1 MFGPDD
7 FEVQI
12 QQENPP
18 GIHAEPSI
26 PPAQDEEYGDFIV
39 KHGQNMG
46 GKFLPV
52 NELFGILYIP
62 LNEIGPL
69 EINSYTYA
77 SLPKCYTF
85 MDADALNSSGIT
97 RLHNHPYL
105 KLQGEGTVIA
115 VIDSGIDYLNPIFRN
130 GDVSRIAYIWDQTIP
145 GNEDEQV
152 PYGKVFTGEEINQAL
167 LSENPQE
174 IVPSLDENG
183 HGTAMAGLAAGNF
196 VPTENFS
203 GAAPKATIIVVK
215 LKKAK
220 SYLRKFYQYPPQA
233 PVFQEDDIML
243 GISFAVKMAQEMGM
257 PVSVCLGLGTNQ
269 SAHVGDSELSRYV
282 DYINED

>member
-1 MFGPDD
+1 MFRPDD

-130 GDVSRIAYIWDQTIP
+130 GDVSRIAYIKI
-145 GNEDEQV
+145 
-152 PYGKVFTGEEINQAL
+152 
-167 LSENPQE
+167 LSEKILP
-174 IVPSLDENG
+174 VSAT
-183 HGTAMAGLAAGNF
+183 GT
-196 VPTENFS
+196 
-203 GAAPKATIIVVK
+203 
-215 LKKAK
+215 
-220 SYLRKFYQYPPQA
+220 
-233 PVFQEDDIML
+233 
-243 GISFAVKMAQEMGM
+243 GISGRRHYAGDFFCSED
-257 PVSVCLGLGTNQ
+257 GTRDGNAGFRLSGTWHQ
-269 SAHVGDSELSRYV
+269 SERTCW
-282 DYINED
+282 

>member
-69 EINSYTYA
+69 EITAARKKAGNMTEIRFARCRGHSNVLQCGGRR
-77 SLPKCYTF
+77 SRCRRILSCI
-85 MDADALNSSGIT
+85 DGSSG
-97 RLHNHPYL
+97 LAS
-105 KLQGEGTVIA
+105 A
-115 VIDSGIDYLNPIFRN
+115 V
-130 GDVSRIAYIWDQTIP
+130 
-145 GNEDEQV
+145 
-152 PYGKVFTGEEINQAL
+152 
-167 LSENPQE
+167 
-174 IVPSLDENG
+174 
-183 HGTAMAGLAAGNF
+183 
-196 VPTENFS
+196 
-203 GAAPKATIIVVK
+203 AT
-215 LKKAK
+215 
-220 SYLRKFYQYPPQA
+220 
-233 PVFQEDDIML
+233 
-243 GISFAVKMAQEMGM
+243 
-257 PVSVCLGLGTNQ
+257 
-269 SAHVGDSELSRYV
+269 
-282 DYINED
+282 

>member
-1 MFGPDD
+1 MFRPDD

-12 QQENPP
+12 QQENLP

-152 PYGKVFTGEEINQAL
+152 PYERFLPERKLIRHCCRRIHRRLYPHWMRTDMVQLWQGWQQAIL
-167 LSENPQE
+167 YPQKISQE
-174 IVPSLDENG
+174 Q
-183 HGTAMAGLAAGNF
+183 
-196 VPTENFS
+196 
-203 GAAPKATIIVVK
+203 
-215 LKKAK
+215 
-220 SYLRKFYQYPPQA
+220 LRKQRS
-233 PVFQEDDIML
+233 L
-243 GISFAVKMAQEMGM
+243 W
-257 PVSVCLGLGTNQ
+257 
-269 SAHVGDSELSRYV
+269 
-282 DYINED
+282 

>member
-18 GIHAEPSI
+18 GIHTEPSI

-105 KLQGEGTVIA
+105 KLQGEVTA
-115 VIDSGIDYLNPIFRN
+115 VLHISGIRQFREMRMN
-130 GDVSRIAYIWDQTIP
+130 RFLMERFLPERKLIRHCCRRIHRRLYPHWMRTDMVQLWQGWQQAILYPQKISQ
-145 GNEDEQV
+145 EQ
-152 PYGKVFTGEEINQAL
+152 
-167 LSENPQE
+167 
-174 IVPSLDENG
+174 
-183 HGTAMAGLAAGNF
+183 
-196 VPTENFS
+196 
-203 GAAPKATIIVVK
+203 
-215 LKKAK
+215 
-220 SYLRKFYQYPPQA
+220 LRKQRS
-233 PVFQEDDIML
+233 L
-243 GISFAVKMAQEMGM
+243 W
-257 PVSVCLGLGTNQ
+257 
-269 SAHVGDSELSRYV
+269 
-282 DYINED
+282 

>member
-12 QQENPP
+12 QQENPRAFMLSRQYRRHR
-18 GIHAEPSI
+18 I
-26 PPAQDEEYGDFIV
+26 EEYGDFIV

-152 PYGKVFTGEEINQAL
+152 PYGKGFYRR
-167 LSENPQE
+167 
-174 IVPSLDENG
+174 
-183 HGTAMAGLAAGNF
+183 GN
-196 VPTENFS
+196 
-203 GAAPKATIIVVK
+203 
-215 LKKAK
+215 
-220 SYLRKFYQYPPQA
+220 
-233 PVFQEDDIML
+233 
-243 GISFAVKMAQEMGM
+243 
-257 PVSVCLGLGTNQ
+257 
-269 SAHVGDSELSRYV
+269 
-282 DYINED
+282 

>member
-12 QQENPP
+12 QQETPP

-174 IVPSLDENG
+174 IVLMRHKVLFLYPS
-183 HGTAMAGLAAGNF
+183 
-196 VPTENFS
+196 V
-203 GAAPKATIIVVK
+203 
-215 LKKAK
+215 
-220 SYLRKFYQYPPQA
+220 SYNVHPC
-233 PVFQEDDIML
+233 IC
-243 GISFAVKMAQEMGM
+243 
-257 PVSVCLGLGTNQ
+257 PVSFP
-269 SAHVGDSELSRYV
+269 
-282 DYINED
+282 

>member
-1 MFGPDD
+1 M
-7 FEVQI
+7 QI
-12 QQENPP
+12 QQETPP

-167 LSENPQE
+167 LSEKFHRRLYPHWMRTDMVQLWQGWQQAILYPQKILRSSSESNDHCGE
-174 IVPSLDENG
+174 IKESKILSEKILPVSAT
-183 HGTAMAGLAAGNF
+183 GT
-196 VPTENFS
+196 
-203 GAAPKATIIVVK
+203 
-215 LKKAK
+215 
-220 SYLRKFYQYPPQA
+220 
-233 PVFQEDDIML
+233 
-243 GISFAVKMAQEMGM
+243 GISGRRHYAGDFFCSED
-257 PVSVCLGLGTNQ
+257 GTRDGNAGFRLSGTWHQ
-269 SAHVGDSELSRYV
+269 SERTCW
-282 DYINED
+282 